1 MISGLIFDKN
11 SLNYGQL
18 AHQINRFLAELN
30 RQGSETV
37 KSSNYATMSE
47 RKITST
53 NYRNQ
58 AYLEEK
64 CTLNELLDLV
74 SKRWFTDVL
83 FCIEE
88 GNNRFKLIKDDLKYI
103 SDTIL
108 SDRLK
113 LLEKYGLI
121 TRTDY
126 VEIPPKVEYA
136 LTGKGTELSRLLDL
150 MCHFSETII
159 PIPSKTLSS
168 YTENTTAPI

>member
-1 MISGLIFDKN
+1 
-11 SLNYGQL
+11 
-18 AHQINRFLAELN
+18 
-30 RQGSETV
+30 
-37 KSSNYATMSE
+37 MSE

-64 CTLNELLDLV
+64 CSLNELLDLV

-126 VEIPPKVEYA
+126 DEIPPKVEYA
-136 LTGKGTELSRLLDL
+136 LTDKGEELSGLLDL

-168 YTENTTAPI
+168 YTENTAAPI

>member
-1 MISGLIFDKN
+1 
-11 SLNYGQL
+11 
-18 AHQINRFLAELN
+18 
-30 RQGSETV
+30 
-37 KSSNYATMSE
+37 MSE
-47 RKITST
+47 RKLTST

-58 AYLEEK
+58 SFLEEK
-64 CTLNELLDLV
+64 CSLNELLDLV

-121 TRTDY
+121 TRMDFD
-126 VEIPPKVEYA
+126 EIPPKVEYS
-136 LTGKGTELSRLLDL
+136 LTEKGEELSQLLDL
-150 MCHFSETII
+150 FCQFSETVIGEM
-159 PIPSKTLSS
+159 KGEVKL
-168 YTENTTAPI
+168 